1 VRPPGYEPDSP
12 RDPTG
17 RSGGKLV
24 LASTP
29 MCTSL
34 LSRSALVAAFLLAPL
49 PLAAEG
55 RPLRPDDVFALKDV
69 SDPRLSPDGRQ
80 VAYALAT
87 LDAKEDESDTDL
99 YLASMDGG
107 EPLRLTSGKKEE
119 SHPRFSPNGEW
130 IAFLSDREGKKKQ
143 VYLLSRKGGEAL
155 KLTAYE
161 ADVSELA
168 WSPDSK
174 RLALVV
180 SDVDPDAEEESD
192 GKKDDEEKKTPK
204 PIVLRRLQFKR
215 DGEGYLREVRKHVH
229 VFDVEKKTSVQVTSG
244 PFDDSEPAWSPDGQS
259 IAFVSNRTL
268 PDPDRSQ
275 DADVYVVAAGEG
287 QVPRHL
293 ETGPGTDASPVFSP
307 DGKWIA
313 YVAGCDPRDLY
324 YGASHVALVP
334 ADGGA
339 SRPLTASLDRNVFS
353 PRFAPDGQSVLF
365 LLEEGGNQHLA
376 RVTVAGGAVER
387 VVAGEREVQAFD
399 IGPKGEIVVLE
410 TSPWQ
415 PAEISAVSG
424 GNLTRLTT
432 VNDAFLKGIRLGRV
446 ERFQAKSADGTLV
459 DAFLTLPPDYEAG
472 RKLPAILRIHGG
484 PAWLFTTGF
493 QLEWQV
499 LAARGYVVVASNPR
513 GSTSYGTAFS
523 RAIWAEWGNKDFE
536 DVMATVDHVV
546 EMGVAD
552 PDRLGVGGWSYGG
565 ILTDYV
571 ISKTTRFKAAVSGA
585 GSANALATYGTDQY
599 QYEYEVELGLPWK
612 TRDVWLGLSSP
623 FFDIEKVRTPTLFLC
638 GALDMNVPLLN
649 SEQMYQALRRVGR
662 VETELVVYP
671 TEWHSIDT
679 PSVQKDQL
687 ERYLA
692 WYDRF
697 LRPSDVTGDRKPE
710 ATSLLGRPLF
720 APEVPE
726 ETRAKLEEDLAKAT
740 ADFAKSP
747 DSADAAISLGRRH
760 SALGQYREAIDVYTR
775 ALTKHPKDARLY
787 RHRGHRYITVRELD
801 KAVADLTRA
810 ADLVAG
816 RPDEP
821 EPGPDPKRPPSSTLQ
836 FSVFYHLGLAHYL
849 KGDFAAAEKA
859 YRRCLERA
867 RGSDDRLVS
876 VTDWL
881 YMTLRRQ
888 GRSEE
893 AARLL
898 EPIHAGLNVTE
909 NRSYL
914 NRLLLYKGVHAPEDL
929 LRAGGDP
936 LTRETYGYAV
946 GNWYLYNGRKDEARA
961 ALERVV
967 AGPQWPAFGHVA
979 AEADLARMK

>member
-1 VRPPGYEPDSP
+1 
-12 RDPTG
+12 
-17 RSGGKLV
+17 
-24 LASTP
+24 
-29 MCTSL
+29 MCTRI
-34 LSRSALVAAFLLAPL
+34 LSRSAVVAALLLAPL
-49 PLAAEG
+49 PLAADG
-55 RPLRPDDVFALKDV
+55 RPLRPDDVFAFKDV
-69 SDPRLSPDGRQ
+69 SDPRLSPDGHQ
-80 VAYALAT
+80 VAYALTT

-107 EPLRLTSGKKEE
+107 QPLRLTSGKKEE

-180 SDVDPDAEEESD
+180 SDVDPDAEEEGD
-192 GKKDDEEKKTPK
+192 GKKDDEKKKTPK

-275 DADVYVVAAGEG
+275 DADVYVVPAREG

-307 DGKWIA
+307 DGSGVA
-313 YVAGCDPRDLY
+313 YVAGGDPKDLW
-324 YGASHVALVP
+324 YGASHVALAPV
-334 ADGGA
+334 AGGP
-339 SRPLTASLDRNVFS
+339 SRPLTAALDRNVTS
-353 PRFAPDGQSVLF
+353 PRFTPDGRAVLF
-365 LLEEGGNQHLA
+365 LLEDRGNRHLA
-376 RVTVAGGAVER
+376 RVRVEGGSVER
-387 VVAGEREVQAFD
+387 VVEGERDITAFD
-399 IGPKGEIVVLE
+399 VAPGGEVVVLE
-410 TSPWQ
+410 ASVHQ
-415 PAEISAVSG
+415 PPEISAVAGSS
-424 GNLTRLTT
+424 LRRLTHA
-432 VNDAFLKGIRLGRV
+432 NDDFLKTITLGRV
-446 ERFQAKSADGTLV
+446 ERFQATSRDGTVV
-459 DAFLTLPPDYEAG
+459 DGFLTLPPG
-472 RKLPAILRIHGG
+472 HTRGQRVPAILRIHGG
-484 PAWLFTTGF
+484 PADQYSTAFEL
-493 QLEWQV
+493 QWQV
-499 LAARGYVVVASNPR
+499 LAAGGYAVIAANPR
-513 GSTSYGTAFS
+513 GSTGRGTAYS
-523 RAIWAEWGNKDFE
+523 RAIWADWGNKDFE
-536 DVMATVDHVV
+536 DVMAAVDHVV
-546 EMGVAD
+546 GMGVAD
-552 PDRLGVGGWSYGG
+552 PERLGVGGWSYGG

-571 ISKTTRFKAAVSGA
+571 ITKTGRFRAAVSGA
-585 GSANALATYGTDQY
+585 GIANYLAGYGTDHY

-612 TRDVWLGLSSP
+612 ARDLWLGLSSP
-623 FFDIEKVRTPTLFLC
+623 FFDIEKVTTPTLFLC
-638 GALDMNVPLLN
+638 GALDANVPLLN

-679 PSVQKDQL
+679 PSVQKDRL

-692 WYDRF
+692 WYGRF
-697 LRPSDVTGDRKPE
+697 LRPGAVAGGRKPE
-710 ATSLLGRPLF
+710 ATSLLGQPLF
-720 APEVPE
+720 APELPA
-726 ETRAKLEEDLAKAT
+726 ETRKKLDENLTKAT
-740 ADFAKSP
+740 AEYAKSP
-747 DSADAAISLGRRH
+747 DSVDAAISLGRRH
-760 SALGQYREAIDVYTR
+760 ASLGQFREAIDVYTR
-775 ALTKHPKDARLY
+775 ALATHPRDARLY
-787 RHRGHRYITVRELD
+787 RHRGHRHITVRELD
-801 KAVADLTRA
+801 KAVADLARA
-810 ADLVAG
+810 AELVSG

-821 EPGPDPKRPPSSTLQ
+821 EPDSDPSRPPSSTLQ

-876 VTDWL
+876 ATDWL

-909 NRSYL
+909 DRSYL
-914 NRLLLYKGVHAPEDL
+914 NRLLMYKGVHAPEDL

-946 GNWYLYNGRKDEARA
+946 GNWHLYNGRKDEARA
-961 ALERVV
+961 AFERVV

-979 AEADLARMK
+979 AEADLARLK

>member
-1 VRPPGYEPDSP
+1 M
-12 RDPTG
+12 
-17 RSGGKLV
+17 
-24 LASTP
+24 ST
-29 MCTSL
+29 
-34 LSRSALVAAFLLAPL
+34 
-49 PLAAEG
+49 
-55 RPLRPDDVFALKDV
+55 
-69 SDPRLSPDGRQ
+69 
-80 VAYALAT
+80 
-87 LDAKEDESDTDL
+87 
-99 YLASMDGG
+99 DGG

-119 SHPRFSPNGEW
+119 SHPRFSPDGEW
-130 IAFLSDREGKKKQ
+130 IAFLSDREGKKTQ
-143 VYLLSRKGGEAL
+143 VYLMSRKGGEAA
-155 KLTAYE
+155 KLTDYKAS
-161 ADVSELA
+161 VSDLA

-174 RLALVV
+174 RLALLV
-180 SDVDPDAEEESD
+180 SDVDPDAT
-192 GKKDDEEKKTPK
+192 DEETEEKTPEEKKKTPK

-275 DADVYVVAAGEG
+275 DADVYVVAAREG
-287 QVPRHL
+287 QVPRRL

-307 DGKWIA
+307 DGSWVA
-313 YVAGCDPRDLY
+313 YVAGGDPKDLW
-324 YGASHVALVP
+324 YGASHVALAPV
-334 ADGGA
+334 AGGP
-339 SRPLTASLDRNVFS
+339 SRPLTAALDRNVTS
-353 PRFAPDGQSVLF
+353 PRFTPDGRAVLF
-365 LLEEGGNQHLA
+365 LLEDRGNRHLA
-376 RVTVAGGAVER
+376 RVPVEGGSVER
-387 VVAGEREVQAFD
+387 VVEGERDITAFD
-399 IGPKGEIVVLE
+399 VAPGGEVVVLE
-410 TSPWQ
+410 ASVHQ
-415 PAEISAVSG
+415 PPEISAVTGSS
-424 GNLTRLTT
+424 LRRLTHA
-432 VNDAFLKGIRLGRV
+432 NDDFLKTIALGRV
-446 ERFQAKSADGTLV
+446 ERFQATSRDGTVV
-459 DAFLTLPPDYEAG
+459 DGFLTLPPGYRPG
-472 RKLPAILRIHGG
+472 KRLPTILRIHGG
-484 PAWLFTTGF
+484 PADQYSTAFEL
-493 QLEWQV
+493 QWQV
-499 LAARGYVVVASNPR
+499 LAAHGYAVVAANPR
-513 GSTSYGTAFS
+513 GSTGRGTAYS
-523 RAIWAEWGNKDFE
+523 RAIWADWGNKDYE
-536 DVMATVDHVV
+536 DVMAAVDHVV
-546 EMGVAD
+546 GMGVAD

-571 ISKTTRFKAAVSGA
+571 ITKTGRFKAAVSGA
-585 GSANALATYGTDQY
+585 SSANYLAGYGTDHY

-612 TRDVWLGLSSP
+612 ARDLWLGLSSP
-623 FFDIEKVRTPTLFLC
+623 FFDVEKVTTPTLFLC
-638 GALDMNVPLLN
+638 GALDANVPLLN
-649 SEQMYQALRRVGR
+649 SEQLYQALRRVGR

-679 PSVQKDQL
+679 PSVQKDRL

-697 LRPSDVTGDRKPE
+697 LRPGAVTGDRKPE
-710 ATSLLGRPLF
+710 ATSLLGLPLF

-726 ETRAKLEEDLAKAT
+726 ETRGKLEEDLAKAT
-740 ADFAKSP
+740 ADFARSP
-747 DSADAAISLGRRH
+747 DSADAAIRLGRRH
-760 SALGQYREAIDVYTR
+760 ASLGQYREAIDVYTR
-775 ALTKHPKDARLY
+775 ALAKHPRDARLY
-787 RHRGHRYITVRELD
+787 RHRGHRHITVRELD

-821 EPGPDPKRPPSSTLQ
+821 EPDSDPSRPPSTTLQ

-888 GRSEE
+888 GRAEE

-909 NRSYL
+909 DRSYL
-914 NRLLLYKGVHAPEDL
+914 NRLLMYKGVYTPEDL

-946 GNWYLYNGRKDEARA
+946 GNWYLYNGRTDEARA

>member
-1 VRPPGYEPDSP
+1 
-12 RDPTG
+12 
-17 RSGGKLV
+17 V

-29 MCTSL
+29 MRTPSL
-34 LSRSALVAAFLLAPL
+34 PRLAVTAALLLAPL

-55 RPLRPDDVFALKDV
+55 RLLKPDDVYSLKDV
-69 SDPRLSPDGRQ
+69 ADPRLSPDGRW
-80 VAYALAT
+80 VAYTLTT
-87 LDAKEDESDTDL
+87 LDAKADEADTDI
-99 YLASMDGG
+99 YLVPTGGG
-107 EPLRLTSGKKEE
+107 EALRLTSSKKED
-119 SHPRFSPNGEW
+119 SSPRFSPDGEW
-130 IAFLSDREGKKKQ
+130 IAFLSDREGKKTQ
-143 VYLLSRKGGEAL
+143 VYLMSRRGGEAV
-155 KLTAYE
+155 KLTDYKAS
-161 ADVSELA
+161 VSDLA

-180 SDVDPDAEEESD
+180 SDIDPDAT
-192 GKKDDEEKKTPK
+192 DEEDEDKTSGEKKKTPK

-229 VFDVEKKTSVQVTSG
+229 VFDVAKKASVQVTSG
-244 PFDDSEPAWSPDGQS
+244 PFDDSDPAWSPDGQS

-275 DADVYVVAAGEG
+275 DGNVYVVAAREG
-287 QVPRHL
+287 AIPRAI
-293 ETGPGTDASPVFSP
+293 ETSPGTDSSPAWSP

-324 YGASHVALVP
+324 YGASHVAVAP

-339 SRPLTASLDRNVFS
+339 SRPLTASLDRNVFA
-353 PRFAPDGQSVLF
+353 PHFAPDGQSVLF
-365 LLEEGGNQHLA
+365 LLEDGGNQHLA
-376 RVTVAGGAVER
+376 RVALAGGAVER

-399 IGPKGEIVVLE
+399 VGPKGEIVVLE

-415 PAEISAVSG
+415 PAEVSAVSG

-459 DAFLTLPPDYEAG
+459 DAFLTLPPAYEAG
-472 RKLPAILRIHGG
+472 QKLPAILRIHGG

-493 QLEWQV
+493 ELEWQV
-499 LAARGYVVVASNPR
+499 LAARGYAVVASNPR
-513 GSTSYGTAFS
+513 GSTGYGTAFS
-523 RAIWAEWGNKDFE
+523 RAIWADWGNKDFE
-536 DVMATVDHVV
+536 DVMAAVDHVV
-546 EMGVAD
+546 KTGVAD

-585 GSANALATYGTDQY
+585 SIANDLAGYGTDHY

-612 TRDVWLGLSSP
+612 ARDLWLGLSSP
-623 FFDIEKVRTPTLFLC
+623 FFDVEKIATPTLFLC

-649 SEQMYQALRRVGR
+649 SEQLYQALRRVGR

-671 TEWHSIDT
+671 DQWHAIET
-679 PSVQKDQL
+679 PSYRKDRW

-697 LRPSDVTGDRKPE
+697 LRPAAVADDRKAE
-710 ATSLLGRPLF
+710 ATSLLGQPLF
-720 APEVPE
+720 APELADE
-726 ETRAKLEEDLAKAT
+726 ARQTLEENLAKAT
-740 ADFAKSP
+740 ADFVKGP
-747 DSADAAISLGRRH
+747 DSADAAIGIGRRYAALGRF
-760 SALGQYREAIDVYTR
+760 REAIDVYTR
-775 ALTKHPKDARLY
+775 ALAAHPKDARLY

-801 KAVADLTRA
+801 KAVADLARA
-810 ADLVAG
+810 AELVTG

-821 EPGPDPKRPPSSTLQ
+821 EPDSDPSRPPSTTLQ

-876 VTDWL
+876 ATDWL
-881 YMTLRRQ
+881 YMTLRRL
-888 GRSEE
+888 GRPED

-898 EPIHAGLNVTE
+898 DPIHPGLAVTGD
-909 NRSYL
+909 RSYL
-914 NRLLLYKGVHAPEDL
+914 NRLLLYKGVYAPEDL

-946 GNWYLYNGRKDEARA
+946 GNWHLYNGRRDEARA
-961 ALERVV
+961 AFERVV

-979 AEADLARMK
+979 AEADLARMR

>member
-1 VRPPGYEPDSP
+1 
-12 RDPTG
+12 
-17 RSGGKLV
+17 
-24 LASTP
+24 
-29 MCTSL
+29 MCTIL
-34 LSRSALVAAFLLAPL
+34 PSRFAVVAALLLAPL
-49 PLAAEG
+49 PLAADG

-80 VAYALAT
+80 VAYALAA

-99 YLASMDGG
+99 YLVSMDGG

-143 VYLLSRKGGEAL
+143 VYLLSRKGGEAS

-180 SDVDPDAEEESD
+180 SDVDPDAEEEGD
-192 GKKDDEEKKTPK
+192 GKKDDEKKKTPK

-275 DADVYVVAAGEG
+275 DADVYVVPAREG

-307 DGKWIA
+307 DGRWVA
-313 YVAGCDPRDLY
+313 YVAGGDPKDLW
-324 YGASHVALVP
+324 YGASHVALAPV
-334 ADGGA
+334 AGGP
-339 SRPLTASLDRNVFS
+339 SRPLTAALDRNVTS
-353 PRFAPDGQSVLF
+353 PRFTPDGRAVLF
-365 LLEEGGNQHLA
+365 LLEDRGNRHLA
-376 RVTVAGGAVER
+376 RVPVEGGSVER
-387 VVAGEREVQAFD
+387 VVEGERDITAFD
-399 IGPKGEIVVLE
+399 VAPGGEVVLLE
-410 TSPWQ
+410 ASVHQ
-415 PAEISAVSG
+415 PPEISAVAGSS
-424 GNLTRLTT
+424 LRRLTHT
-432 VNDAFLKGIRLGRV
+432 NDEFLKTIALGRV
-446 ERFQAKSADGTLV
+446 ERFQATSRDGTVV
-459 DAFLTLPPDYEAG
+459 DGFLTLPPGYAPG
-472 RKLPAILRIHGG
+472 QRVPTLLRIHGG
-484 PAWLFTTGF
+484 PADQYSTAFEL
-493 QLEWQV
+493 QWQV
-499 LAARGYVVVASNPR
+499 LAGHGYAVVAANPR
-513 GSTSYGTAFS
+513 GSTGRGTAYS
-523 RAIWAEWGNKDFE
+523 RAIWADWGNKDFE
-536 DVMATVDHVV
+536 DVMAAVDHVV
-546 EMGVAD
+546 GMGVAD

-571 ISKTTRFKAAVSGA
+571 ITKTGRFKAAVSGA
-585 GSANALATYGTDQY
+585 SIANYLAGYGTDHY
-599 QYEYEVELGLPWK
+599 QWEYEVELGLPWK
-612 TRDVWLGLSSP
+612 TRDLWLGLSSP
-623 FFDIEKVRTPTLFLC
+623 FFDVEKVTTPTLFLC
-638 GALDMNVPLLN
+638 GALDANVPLLN

-679 PSVQKDQL
+679 PSVQKDRL

-697 LRPSDVTGDRKPE
+697 LRPGAVTGDRKPE
-710 ATSLLGRPLF
+710 ATSLLGLPLF

-726 ETRAKLEEDLAKAT
+726 ETRKDLEEKLAGAT
-740 ADFAKSP
+740 ADFAKNP
-747 DSADAAISLGRRH
+747 DSVEAAIVLGRRLA
-760 SALGQYREAIDVYTR
+760 ALGKYRDAIDAYTR
-775 ALTKHPKDARLY
+775 ALAKHPKDARLY

-801 KAVADLTRA
+801 RAVADLSRA

-821 EPGPDPKRPPSSTLQ
+821 EPGLDPKRPPSSTLQ

-909 NRSYL
+909 DRSYL
-914 NRLLLYKGVHAPEDL
+914 NRLLMYKGIHAPGDL

-961 ALERVV
+961 AFERVV

-979 AEADLARMK
+979 AEADLARLK

>member
-1 VRPPGYEPDSP
+1 
-12 RDPTG
+12 
-17 RSGGKLV
+17 
-24 LASTP
+24 
-29 MCTSL
+29 MCTMP
-34 LSRSALVAAFLLAPL
+34 LSRCAVVAALLLAPL
-49 PLAAEG
+49 PLTAEG
-55 RPLRPDDVFALKDV
+55 RPLRPDDVFSLKDV
-69 SDPRLSPDGRQ
+69 SDPRLSPDGRW
-80 VAYALAT
+80 VAYT
-87 LDAKEDESDTDL
+87 VTILDAKEDEADADV
-99 YLASMDGG
+99 YLVSADGG

-119 SHPRFSPNGEW
+119 SHPRFSPDGEW
-130 IAFLSDREGKKKQ
+130 IAFLSDREGKKTQ
-143 VYLLSRKGGEAL
+143 VYLMSRRGGEAV
-155 KLTAYE
+155 KLTDYKAS
-161 ADVSELA
+161 VSDLA

-180 SDVDPDAEEESD
+180 SDVDPNAT
-192 GKKDDEEKKTPK
+192 DEETEEKTPREKKETPK

-259 IAFVSNRTL
+259 IAFVSNRAL

-275 DADVYVVAAGEG
+275 DADVYVVAAREGE
-287 QVPRHL
+287 VARRL
-293 ETGPGTDASPVFSP
+293 ETGPGTDASPAFSP
-307 DGKWIA
+307 DGRWVA
-313 YVAGCDPRDLY
+313 YVAGGDPRDLY
-324 YGASHVALVP
+324 YGASHVAVVP

-365 LLEEGGNQHLA
+365 LLEDGGNQHLA

-387 VVAGEREVQAFD
+387 VVGGEREVQAFD

-415 PAEISAVSG
+415 PAEVSAVSG

-459 DAFLTLPPDYEAG
+459 DAFLTLPPDYEVG
-472 RKLPAILRIHGG
+472 KKLPAILRIHGG

-493 QLEWQV
+493 EFEWQV
-499 LAARGYVVVASNPR
+499 LAARGYVVIASNPR
-513 GSTSYGTAFS
+513 GSTGYGTAFS
-523 RAIWAEWGNKDFE
+523 RAIWADWGNKDFE
-536 DVMATVDHVV
+536 DVVAAVDHVV
-546 EMGVAD
+546 GMGVAD

-585 GSANALATYGTDQY
+585 SSANALATYGTDQY

-612 TRDVWLGLSSP
+612 ARDVWLGLSSS
-623 FFDIEKVRTPTLFLC
+623 FFDIEKVTTPTLFLC

-649 SEQMYQALRRVGR
+649 SEQLYQALRRVGR

-679 PSVQKDQL
+679 PSVQKDRL

-697 LRPSDVTGDRKPE
+697 LRPNAVTGDRKPE
-710 ATSLLGRPLF
+710 ATSLLGLPLF

-726 ETRAKLEEDLAKAT
+726 DTRKGLEEKLAQAA
-740 ADFAKSP
+740 ADFAKNP

-775 ALTKHPKDARLY
+775 ALAKHPKDARLY
-787 RHRGHRYITVRELD
+787 RHRGHRHITVRELD
-801 KAVADLTRA
+801 KAVADLSRA
-810 ADLVAG
+810 AELVAG

-821 EPGPDPKRPPSSTLQ
+821 EPGSDPKRPPSATLQ

-914 NRLLLYKGVHAPEDL
+914 NRLLMYKGVHAPEDL

-946 GNWYLYNGRKDEARA
+946 GNWYLFNGRKDEARA

-967 AGPQWPAFGHVA
+967 EGPQWPAFGHVA
-979 AEADLARMK
+979 AEADLARMR